1 MKENIKVKSSKI
13 GLTFV
18 MFCLLVALL
27 INIVLQ
33 ENIISFGILGILV
46 IVAIIQLKKMNLK
59 L

>member
-1 MKENIKVKSSKI
+1 MKENIRVKSSKI
-13 GLTFV
+13 GLIFV

-27 INIVLQ
+27 INLVLQ